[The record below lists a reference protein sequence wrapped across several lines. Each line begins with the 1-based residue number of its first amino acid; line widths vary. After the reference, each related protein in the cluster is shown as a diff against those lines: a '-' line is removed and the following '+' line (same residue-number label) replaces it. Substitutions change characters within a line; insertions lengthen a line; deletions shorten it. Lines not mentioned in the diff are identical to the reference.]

1 MKRKIALL
9 LALAMTASMLPVNAF
24 ASSSNKVNKVISVK
38 DEDEVEGVYLKITPT
53 EEVET
58 GDTIVLNFENTKVFP
73 SSYFEESNF
82 DEDAKNFAVLQ
93 GNSSATNTYAALYKQ
108 VTNGTK
114 PANVLKNLWG
124 TNGGNLD
131 DIYIPWRISR
141 TGKQEMNVELFPIPG
156 SMADVTYSSMNK
168 PYYYIPLAV
177 YADGEGTMTVTIDSN
192 ETSISSTTITFANS
206 TSDSGATTTTVDD
219 VLDFNESLLFSDDNG
234 NAIRIK
240 ETVSG
245 TFESGTLTIRVN
257 GGFEFNTSSSN
268 PVVTAGTNSPSV
280 HQGTSQVDDD
290 KITIVLT
297 FDEPTTRASSIIIT
311 GIVVE
316 PEDEDDDWGE
326 VKFTFKGIGMT
337 SETVTVANR
346 ADYGMTMTLEEDPTT
361 ILTGLSYDVNPDL
374 DEDDFV
380 TAEVHLEETI
390 ADTWN
395 TKQKMYLKLPDM
407 VKIVDFEVND
417 TKYIKGSN
425 IEDLA
430 YVDDDGA
437 TLVIPRL
444 NDQVDEN
451 GNSVDVVNED
461 ECSEFDIK
469 FYVTI
474 DPAFGDNDI
483 TLSVYGAGVD
493 EGVIADKVVAKA
505 VTPISISTETTK
517 TNIGYSSIATADVT
531 ITEAIAGALL
541 DDQDLLVYI
550 DTNWT
555 SGDIGIDDSDIE
567 VEANGGELAVKAYKT
582 KTVDNQQ
589 YLEIPVDKQ
598 SYTTPGSITITGIN
612 VGTSRSVPYGDY
624 DLKVAGG
631 AVLNNYDEDY
641 EDNYK
646 TSTTVA
652 SSSFSRTDEK
662 NEFVWTQDNT
672 DSYKYDAY
680 LSVITQTE
688 TLDEVVSVTIG
699 ETTIYIN
706 DEAYTMEV
714 APYIQASSASTMVP
728 LRFVTLAL
736 GVDTDAIT
744 SGNADETSTVTWD
757 ANTKTATIF
766 YAAGSGQKI
775 IQFTAGSNIMVVDG
789 TSVPMDNGVVAEI
802 TDSRMFVPF
811 RALGT
816 ALGVPVSW
824 DETTRTATYNAK

>member
-24 ASSSNKVNKVISVK
+24 ASSSNKVNKVVSVK
-38 DEDEVEGVYLKITPT
+38 DEAEVDGVYLKITPT

-58 GDTIVLNFENTKVFP
+58 GDTIVLSFENTEVFP
-73 SSYFEESNF
+73 SEYFDESNF
-82 DEDAKNFAVLQ
+82 NSTAKNFAVLQ
-93 GNSSATNTYAALYKQ
+93 GNGSSSNTYAALFKQ
-108 VTNGTK
+108 VENNTK
-114 PANVLKNLWG
+114 PATVLKNLWG

-131 DIYIPWRISR
+131 DIYIPWRITR

-177 YADGEGTMTVTIDSN
+177 YADGEGTMTVSIDSN

-219 VLDFNESLLFSDDNG
+219 VLDFNESIEFSDAKG
-234 NAIRIK
+234 NSIRIK
-240 ETVSG
+240 ETVAG
-245 TFESGTLTIRVN
+245 TFETGTLTIRVN

-268 PVVTAGTNSPSV
+268 PVVTAGTNSPSFT
-280 HQGTSQVDDD
+280 QGTTTVDED
-290 KITIVLT
+290 KITIALT
-297 FDEPTTRASSIIIT
+297 FATPPATKASSIIIT

-361 ILTGLSYDVNPDL
+361 ILTGFAYDVDSDL

-395 TKQKMYLKLPDM
+395 TKQKMYFKLPDM
-407 VKIVDFEVND
+407 VKIVDFEIND
-417 TKYIKGSN
+417 DKYVSGDT
-425 IEDLA
+425 IEDIA
-430 YVDDDGA
+430 YATDDGS

-444 NDQVDEN
+444 NDYSTTD
-451 GNSVDVVNED
+451 GVND
-461 ECSEFDIK
+461 KECSEFDIK

-483 TLSVYGAGVD
+483 TLSVYGAGIE
-493 EGVIADKVVAKA
+493 EGVIADKVIAKA
-505 VTPISISTETTK
+505 VTPISVSTETTK
-517 TNIGYSSIATADVT
+517 TNIGYSAIETADIT
-531 ITEAIAGALL
+531 ITEAVAGAIL
-541 DDQDLLVYI
+541 DKEDIEVYI
-550 DTNWT
+550 DTAWT

-582 KTVDNQQ
+582 KTVNSQQ
-589 YLEIPVDKQ
+589 YVVIPVDKQ
-598 SYTTPGSITITGIN
+598 SYTTPGSISITGVS

-624 DLKVAGG
+624 DLNIAGA

-641 EDNYK
+641 EDDYG
-646 TSTTVA
+646 TDITVA
-652 SSSFSRTDEK
+652 NLDRTNDK
-662 NEFVWTQDNT
+662 YSFVWTQDNT
-672 DSYKYDAY
+672 DAYSYDAY

-706 DEAYTMEV
+706 GEAYTMEV

-744 SGNADETSTVTWD
+744 SGSADESSTVTWD

-775 IQFTAGSNIMVVDG
+775 IQFTAGSNTMVVDG